1 MTHEEKIDKI
11 HDAICGNKFGNPGLI
26 KRTEDQE
33 KRLTRLEGKW
43 LWLSG
48 IVVGCNAAAAAVI
61 GYLKL
66 K

>member
-1 MTHEEKIDKI
+1 MTQEQKINKI
-11 HDAICGNKFGNPGLI
+11 YDAICGDEFQPGLI
-26 KRTEDQE
+26 KKSNITD
-33 KRLTRLEGKW
+33 KRLTKLEGKW